1 MKRKNKFNPNL
12 PRSMSKAKK
21 ALDEVHIE
29 NSAPGNALRS
39 ALAIFFSSLR
49 VLAFPPLEWC
59 QRFVVEVIDAQITQ
73 LGSPTRDSHL
83 IHSSL

>member
-39 ALAIFFSSLR
+39 ALAIFFFLKSLS
-49 VLAFPPLEWC
+49 FPTSGMVPEICCGGYRCSNYSAWLP
-59 QRFVVEVIDAQITQ
+59 DT
-73 LGSPTRDSHL
+73 
-83 IHSSL
+83 